1 MLKKFIIN
9 DYYIFLIY
17 FLPISFIIGQSAVSI
32 IFFLITLS
40 VLILFIFDYSN
51 FKKIFDLDSKL
62 LSIFFFSIFIIQII
76 NYGTTGFKIFTL
88 VRFVALSFLL
98 KYFFLKKNF
107 DIFFKNY
114 FKILFLYFHLFSL
127 I

>member
-17 FLPISFIIGQSAVSI
+17 FLPISFIIGQSVVSI
-32 IFFLITLS
+32 NFFLITLS

-62 LSIFFFSIFIIQII
+62 LSVFFF
-76 NYGTTGFKIFTL
+76 
-88 VRFVALSFLL
+88 
-98 KYFFLKKNF
+98 
-107 DIFFKNY
+107 
-114 FKILFLYFHLFSL
+114 FLYL
-127 I
+127 